1 MLRKPKGG
9 RSALLATLTG
19 FVALVLTCPAFAD
32 QTRSCAGLPGWAQLK
47 SALQTAVAGSNGGL
61 GFNMWGT
68 VVANDGTVC
77 AIAFS
82 GGQYTDQWLGS
93 RLISAQKANTANGFS
108 LSNGA
113 PPATSF
119 APTGFALSTAN
130 LYSAVQP
137 GGSLYG
143 LQHSNPVDPAIAY
156 QGNVRSF
163 GTANDPLVGERV
175 GGVNVFGGGLGLYTK
190 GGKKIGAV
198 GVSGDT
204 SCTDHF
210 VAWRVRAGLKL
221 DHLGLLHPVPGNDA
235 QHPDNIIFDIAP
247 TANGGLLDP
256 NGTLSSSASGFGH
269 PTCIGS
275 LNPSTLPP
283 VRNP

>member
-1 MLRKPKGG
+1 MKIQRWLISGLIG
-9 RSALLATLTG
+9 FGVSALTYPALA
-19 FVALVLTCPAFAD
+19 D
-32 QTRSCAGLPGWAQLK
+32 NSQSCSGLPNWSQLK
-47 SALQTAVAGSNGGL
+47 PALQTAVAGANGGL
-61 GFNMWGT
+61 GFNMWAT

-77 AIAFS
+77 AVAFS

-93 RLISAQKANTANGFS
+93 RIISAQKANTANDFS

-113 PPATSF
+113 PPGTSF

-143 LQHSNPVDPAIAY
+143 LQHSNPVDPEIAY
-156 QGNVRSF
+156 QGNAGSF
-163 GTANDPLVGERV
+163 GTARDPVVGNRV
-175 GGVNVFGGGLGLYTK
+175 GGVNVFGGGLALYTK
-190 GGKKIGAV
+190 GGNKIGAV

-210 VAWRVRAGLKL
+210 VAWRLRAGLNL
-221 DHLGLLHPVPGNDA
+221 DHLGVIKAVPGNDA
-235 QHPDNIIFDIAP
+235 QHPDNIIFDITP
-247 TANGGLLDP
+247 TANGGLLNP
-256 NGTLSSSASGFGH
+256 GGMLSSSATGFGH

-275 LNPSTLPP
+275 LDPSILPA